1 MQPYQAFAAC
11 YDALMYDVDYPAW
24 AAYIAGLIERH
35 GAPDRTL
42 LDAACGTGSLTVLL
56 KRAGCIVTGADA
68 SSAMLERAAQKARE
82 NGLQIPFVWQ
92 DLRDMALHRPVGV
105 VNCALDGVNYL
116 TTPEDLRAF
125 LDSARR
131 ALKDGG
137 LLLFDVSTPHKLE
150 HIIGQGT
157 FADEVGGAA
166 YIWSNEYDAETR
178 LCAMQLTLFVREAGD
193 TYRRYEEEHIQ
204 RAHALDEIKEALKS
218 AGFTL
223 EGAYAFPGSEPAKN
237 DDERWQI
244 AARKGVSAFQ
254 EA

>member
-1 MQPYQAFAAC
+1 MQPYEAFAAC

-24 AAYIAGLIERH
+24 AGYIAGLIERH
-35 GAPDRTL
+35 GAPEKTL

-56 KRAGCIVTGADA
+56 KRAGYAMIGADA
-68 SSAMLERAAQKARE
+68 SPAMLEQAAQRARE
-82 NGLQIPFVWQ
+82 NGLAIPLVRQ
-92 DLRDMALHRPVGV
+92 DLRELALHRPVGV

-116 TTPEDLRAF
+116 TTQEDLRAF
-125 LDSARR
+125 FGSAHR

-137 LLLFDVSTPHKLE
+137 LLLFDVSTPHKFE
-150 HIIGQGT
+150 NIIGQGT
-157 FADEVGGAA
+157 FADDVGDAA
-166 YIWSNEYDAETR
+166 YIWSNEYDEKTR
-178 LCAMQLTLFVREAGD
+178 LCAMRLTLFVREAGE
-193 TYRRYEEEHIQ
+193 TYRRFEEEHVQ
-204 RAHALDEIKEALKS
+204 RAHTLDEIEAALEN

-223 EGAYAFPGSEPAKN
+223 EGAYAFPGTGPAKN